1 MEMELSKSMCTNL
14 IKTYGR
20 TYNAEQRIVIYN
32 LHMIICG
39 LHEADT
45 IPVLIKMCQ
54 YPYL

>member
-1 MEMELSKSMCTNL
+1 MEEHT
-14 IKTYGR
+14 
-20 TYNAEQRIVIYN
+20 NAEQRIVIYN

-54 YPYL
+54 YPYLWWSKIHIW

>member
-1 MEMELSKSMCTNL
+1 MEEHT
-14 IKTYGR
+14 
-20 TYNAEQRIVIYN
+20 NAEQRIVVYN